1 MPNSSRTPL
10 FSPVGWALT
19 VGLALIAW
27 AACLA
32 PTGMHPRELA
42 IFAAPGALLWV
53 GVGCAAHSAARQ
65 DISWQSALRWL
76 VLGATLLPPLFG
88 LLVAVAGLERPTQ
101 VLAVFTLTAW
111 VTLLVGGAF
120 GAFVALVS
128 RR

>member
-1 MPNSSRTPL
+1 MRNSSTTPL

-19 VGLALIAW
+19 VGLAAITW
-27 AACLA
+27 VACLA
-32 PTGMHPRELA
+32 PTGLHARELA
-42 IFAAPGALLWV
+42 MFAAPGALLWV
-53 GVGCAAHSAARQ
+53 GVGCAAHGAARQ
-65 DISWQSALRWL
+65 DISWRSAVRWL

-111 VTLLVGGAF
+111 VTLLIGGAL
-120 GAFVALVS
+120 GAFVALAS